1 MASNEDESFVGC
13 GRGGRGALLLAAL
26 QKQARRPGSDGSQQ
40 APPTAD
46 SPDSGRGS
54 GASSSSP
61 DSGRSSGASLSPA
74 AESPGVSPVPM
85 MGRGAILGSMMARQM
100 TPSPSGLP
108 SEQAAAK
115 TGAQQITGRGA
126 ALGRSVMQA
135 PVGRG
140 MAAARLPAGGQMPST
155 SAQQPRAAPQKQA
168 PPSRA
173 VVPST
178 SAAAQARVEPLVAEM
193 SELCVKQFRGT
204 AGKPVPLEVNYV
216 RLATKQGMGVFE
228 YHVDYVPVI
237 DSKRTRCQLLSS
249 DPVLAVIGRTRVFD
263 GMKLYLPHQL
273 QQQMTSIPTTLA
285 TDGTPVSVNIKFVK
299 KTPPSQCLHLYNV
312 LFKKVMHCLQLT
324 QIGRNYFDRKGA
336 VVVPQHK
343 LEVWP
348 GYVQS
353 VAEYEGGLLLNCDVS
368 FRVLRTITARE
379 VLFDVYNSYP
389 SDYKAKAVHA
399 IVGAIVMT
407 RYNYRTYRVDDIAW
421 DLKPSSTFTFHSGEV
436 ISYIDYYKRI
446 YNIEIQDFDQPL
458 LLHRDKPRKNAP
470 ESEEPRL
477 VCLVPE
483 LCTLTGLTDEMR
495 ADFRVMKDIAGHT
508 RVNPNQRQ
516 FSLTQ
521 YVKRVQDCPDAMKV
535 LGDWGVSLQSCAL
548 NLEGRI
554 LPEEKV
560 MMKSK
565 THYHNGT
572 ADWGR
577 LLSQDSVIRPVH
589 LENWVVIFARRDGE
603 RTRGFTQMMSK
614 VCPSMGINVRPPQF
628 RELPNDSTDSYVRAI
643 KDVLS
648 KMVQVIVIIFP
659 TSRDDR
665 YSAVKRLCCVD
676 MPVPSQ
682 VIISNT
688 IGQQQK
694 LRSVTQKVALQIN
707 CKLGGELWAV
717 DIPMQNVMVVG
728 VDVYHD
734 LTRGRQ
740 SVLGF
745 VASMNHNMT
754 RWFSKCA
761 FQEPGKELVN
771 CLKVAFL
778 EALVKFYEVNHRRP
792 DRIFIFRDGVGD
804 GQLNYVS
811 EYEIEQLIS
820 AFTCVSPDYNPA
832 IAVVVVQKRINT
844 RIFAKLNAKELD
856 NPTPGTVVDHT
867 VTRTDWCDFFLVSQ
881 KVRQGTVSPTHYIV
895 LRNTTG
901 LSPDHI
907 QRLTYKLT
915 HLYYNWPGCVRVPA
929 PCQYAHKLANL
940 VGDNIH
946 KEPSPLLCDR
956 LFYL

>member
-1 MASNEDESFVGC
+1 MASNEDEPFVGC

-26 QKQARRPGSDGSQQ
+26 QKQSRRPGSDGATEA
-40 APPTAD
+40 APQAD
-46 SPDSGRGS
+46 SPDSGHGS

-61 DSGRSSGASLSPA
+61 DSGRSSGISLSPTLD
-74 AESPGVSPVPM
+74 SPGVSPVPV
-85 MGRGAILGSMMARQM
+85 MGRGAILGSMMARQL
-100 TPSPSGLP
+100 TPSPS
-108 SEQAAAK
+108 EQA
-115 TGAQQITGRGA
+115 GARAGAHPMAGRGA
-126 ALGRSVMQA
+126 ALGRSVMHT
-135 PVGRG
+135 PLGRG
-140 MAAARLPAGGQMPST
+140 MAAALLPPGVQQMPAAT
-155 SAQQPRAAPQKQA
+155 AQQPQAVPPHAVPPQARAAA
-168 PPSRA
+168 PP
-173 VVPST
+173 
-178 SAAAQARVEPLVAEM
+178 QARATPSVEPLVAEM
-193 SELCVKQFRGT
+193 AELCVKQFRGS

-216 RLATKQGMGVFE
+216 RLNTKQGMGVYE
-228 YHVDYVPVI
+228 YHTDYVPVI

-273 QQQMTSIPTTLA
+273 QQQVTSIPTVLA
-285 TDGTPVSVNIKFVK
+285 SDGTPVTVNIKFVK

-353 VAEYEGGLLLNCDVS
+353 VAEYEGGLMLNCDVS

-379 VLFDVYNSYP
+379 VLFDVYNAYP
-389 SDYKAKAVHA
+389 TDYKARAVHA

-421 DLKPSSTFTFHSGEV
+421 DLKPTSTFTFHSGEV

-446 YNIEIQDFDQPL
+446 YNIEVQDFDQPL

-495 ADFRVMKDIAGHT
+495 ADFRIMKDIAGHT

-516 FSLTQ
+516 YSLTQ
-521 YVKRVQDCPDAMKV
+521 YVKRVHDCPDAMKV
-535 LGDWGVSLQSCAL
+535 LGDWGVTLQSCAL

-560 MMKSK
+560 MMKTK

-577 LLSQDSVIRPVH
+577 LLSQDSVIKPVH

-614 VCPSMGINVRPPQF
+614 VCPSMGISVRPPQF

-648 KMVQVIVIIFP
+648 KMVQIIVIIFP

-820 AFTCVSPDYNPA
+820 AFSCVSPDYNPSV
-832 IAVVVVQKRINT
+832 AVVVVQKRINT

-856 NPTPGTVVDHT
+856 NPTPGTIVDHT
-867 VTRTDWCDFFLVSQ
+867 VTRTEWCDFFLVSQ
-881 KVRQGTVSPTHYIV
+881 KVRQGTVAPTHYVV

-901 LSPDHI
+901 LSPDQM

>member
-13 GRGGRGALLLAAL
+13 GRGGRGALLMAAL
-26 QKQARRPGSDGSQQ
+26 QKQARRPGSDSAEQ

-54 GASSSSP
+54 SASSSSP
-61 DSGRSSGASLSPA
+61 DSGRSSGASLSPTT
-74 AESPGVSPVPM
+74 ESPGVSPVPT

-100 TPSPSGLP
+100 TPSPLGLP
-108 SEQAAAK
+108 AEQAAAR
-115 TGAQQITGRGA
+115 TGAPQITGRGA

-155 SAQQPRAAPQKQA
+155 SAQPPRAAPQARA
-168 PPSRA
+168 PPPQA

-178 SAAAQARVEPLVAEM
+178 SAAAEARVEPLVAEM
-193 SELCVKQFRGT
+193 SELRVKQFKGT

-273 QQQMTSIPTTLA
+273 QQQVTSIPTTLA

-336 VVVPQHK
+336 VMVPQHK

-353 VAEYEGGLLLNCDVS
+353 VAEYDGGLLLNCDVS

-389 SDYKAKAVHA
+389 SDYKARAVHA

-421 DLKPSSTFTFHSGEV
+421 DLKPTSTFTFHSGEV
-436 ISYIDYYKRI
+436 ITYIDYYKRI
-446 YNIEIQDFDQPL
+446 YNIEIQDSDQPL

-516 FSLTQ
+516 FSLSQ

-717 DIPMQNVMVVG
+717 DIPMVG
-728 VDVYHD
+728 
-734 LTRGRQ
+734 
-740 SVLGF
+740 
-745 VASMNHNMT
+745 
-754 RWFSKCA
+754 
-761 FQEPGKELVN
+761 
-771 CLKVAFL
+771 
-778 EALVKFYEVNHRRP
+778 
-792 DRIFIFRDGVGD
+792 I
-804 GQLNYVS
+804 
-811 EYEIEQLIS
+811 
-820 AFTCVSPDYNPA
+820 
-832 IAVVVVQKRINT
+832 
-844 RIFAKLNAKELD
+844 
-856 NPTPGTVVDHT
+856 
-867 VTRTDWCDFFLVSQ
+867 
-881 KVRQGTVSPTHYIV
+881 
-895 LRNTTG
+895 
-901 LSPDHI
+901 
-907 QRLTYKLT
+907 
-915 HLYYNWPGCVRVPA
+915 
-929 PCQYAHKLANL
+929 
-940 VGDNIH
+940 
-946 KEPSPLLCDR
+946 
-956 LFYL
+956 